1 MYLTLCFLVAVFLW
15 VTIFNILG
23 GDGKFILMFNH
34 ITGYKYSGSMA
45 PRIVTSAMDKGGQ
58 TA

>member
-1 MYLTLCFLVAVFLW
+1 

-34 ITGYKYSGSMA
+34 IPGYKYSGGMA